1 MSKPAKANGHKHVAQ
16 TRMPTPGG
24 TSRGRRT
31 ETSGSD
37 GATLGQLVA
46 EASRDL
52 SALVQAELQ
61 LAKSELSF
69 SAKAGGIG
77 TGLFFVAGFL
87 AALVLI
93 LSSIG
98 LALVLD
104 LWLPVSASF
113 FIIAGLYLL
122 VAAIAVFVGV
132 RLIKKVKAPTATI
145 ETAKEIP
152 AAFRTDD

>member
-16 TRMPTPGG
+16 TRMPKP
-24 TSRGRRT
+24 
-31 ETSGSD
+31 EDNASD

-52 SALVQAELQ
+52 SALIQAEVQ
-61 LAKSELSF
+61 LAKNELSF

-77 TGLFFVAGFL
+77 TALFFVAGFM
-87 AALVLI
+87 AAVVLI
-93 LSSIG
+93 LASIG

-113 FIIAGLYLL
+113 FIIAGVYLL
-122 VAAIAVFVGV
+122 LAVIAVFVGV

-152 AAFRTDD
+152 AAFRD

>member
-1 MSKPAKANGHKHVAQ
+1 MSKPDNAHGHKHVADLGH
-16 TRMPTPGG
+16 RPPA
-24 TSRGRRT
+24 
-31 ETSGSD
+31 GSSE

-46 EASRDL
+46 DASRDL
-52 SALVQAELQ
+52 SALIQAEVQ

-77 TGLFFVAGFL
+77 TALFFVAGFM
-87 AALVLI
+87 AAIVLI
-93 LSSIG
+93 LASIG

-113 FIIAGLYLL
+113 FIVAGLYLL
-122 VAAIAVFVGV
+122 VAIIVVVVGI

-145 ETAKEIP
+145 STAKEIP
-152 AAFRTDD
+152 SAFKD

>member
-16 TRMPTPGG
+16 TRMPKPEG
-24 TSRGRRT
+24 SA
-31 ETSGSD
+31 SD

-46 EASRDL
+46 DASRDL
-52 SALVQAELQ
+52 SALIQAEVQ
-61 LAKSELSF
+61 LAKNELSF

-77 TGLFFVAGFL
+77 TALFFVAGFM
-87 AALVLI
+87 AAVVLI
-93 LSSIG
+93 LASIG

-113 FIIAGLYLL
+113 FIIAGVYLL
-122 VAAIAVFVGV
+122 LAAIAVFVGI

-152 AAFRTDD
+152 AAFRD

>member
-16 TRMPTPGG
+16 TRMPKPED
-24 TSRGRRT
+24 SA
-31 ETSGSD
+31 SD

-46 EASRDL
+46 DASRDL
-52 SALVQAELQ
+52 SALIQAEVQ
-61 LAKSELSF
+61 LAKNELSF

-77 TGLFFVAGFL
+77 TALFFVAGFM
-87 AALVLI
+87 AAVVLI
-93 LSSIG
+93 LASIG
-98 LALVLD
+98 SALVLD

-113 FIIAGLYLL
+113 FIIAGIYLL
-122 VAAIAVFVGV
+122 LAVIAVFVGI

-152 AAFRTDD
+152 AAFRD

>member
-1 MSKPAKANGHKHVAQ
+1 MSKPENTNGHKHVAEVKH
-16 TRMPTPGG
+16 RPPAGTP
-24 TSRGRRT
+24 
-31 ETSGSD
+31 D

-46 EASRDL
+46 DASRDL
-52 SALVQAELQ
+52 SALIQAEVQ

-77 TGLFFVAGFL
+77 TALFFVAGFM
-87 AALVLI
+87 AAIVLI
-93 LSSIG
+93 LASIG

-122 VAAIAVFVGV
+122 IAVVVVFVGIH
-132 RLIKKVKAPTATI
+132 LIKKVKAPTATI
-145 ETAKEIP
+145 STAKEIP
-152 AAFRTDD
+152 SAFKD

>member
-1 MSKPAKANGHKHVAQ
+1 MSQDSKTNGHKHVA
-16 TRMPTPGG
+16 
-24 TSRGRRT
+24 
-31 ETSGSD
+31 ESGHRPLAGASE

-52 SALVQAELQ
+52 SALIQAEVQ

-77 TGLFFVAGFL
+77 TALFFLAGFM
-87 AALVLI
+87 AAIVLI
-93 LSSIG
+93 LASIG

-113 FIIAGLYLL
+113 FIIAGIYLL
-122 VAAIAVFVGV
+122 IAVVAVLVGV
-132 RLIKKVKAPTATI
+132 RVIKKVKAPTATI
-145 ETAKEIP
+145 ATAKEIP
-152 AAFRTDD
+152 AAFRD

>member
-1 MSKPAKANGHKHVAQ
+1 MSKPDNAHGHKHVAD
-16 TRMPTPGG
+16 TRSNGTPAP
-24 TSRGRRT
+24 
-31 ETSGSD
+31 D

-52 SALVQAELQ
+52 SALIQAEVQ

-77 TGLFFVAGFL
+77 TAMFFVAGFM
-87 AALVLI
+87 AAIVLI
-93 LSSIG
+93 LASIG
-98 LALVLD
+98 FALILD

-113 FIIAGLYLL
+113 FIIAGVYLL
-122 VAAIAVFVGV
+122 IAAIVVLVGV

-152 AAFRTDD
+152 AAFRD

>member
-1 MSKPAKANGHKHVAQ
+1 MSKSAKANGHKHVAH

-24 TSRGRRT
+24 TSPSRAT
-31 ETSGSD
+31 DTATD

-46 EASRDL
+46 DASRDL
-52 SALVQAELQ
+52 SALIQAEVQ

-77 TGLFFVAGFL
+77 TALFFVAGFM
-87 AALVLI
+87 AAIVLI
-93 LSSIG
+93 LASIG

-113 FIIAGLYLL
+113 FIIAGIYLL
-122 VAAIAVFVGV
+122 LAVIAVFVGI

-152 AAFRTDD
+152 AAFRD

>member
-1 MSKPAKANGHKHVAQ
+1 MSKPAKANGHKHVAD
-16 TRMPTPGG
+16 TRMPKAE
-24 TSRGRRT
+24 
-31 ETSGSD
+31 ETATD

-52 SALVQAELQ
+52 SALIQAEVQ
-61 LAKSELSF
+61 LAKNELSF

-77 TGLFFVAGFL
+77 TALFFVAGFM
-87 AALVLI
+87 AAVVLI
-93 LSSIG
+93 LASIG

-113 FIIAGLYLL
+113 FIIAGVYLL
-122 VAAIAVFVGV
+122 IAAIVVLVGV

>member
-16 TRMPTPGG
+16 TRMPKPED
-24 TSRGRRT
+24 SA
-31 ETSGSD
+31 SD

-46 EASRDL
+46 DASRDL
-52 SALVQAELQ
+52 SALIQAEVQ
-61 LAKSELSF
+61 LAKNELSF

-77 TGLFFVAGFL
+77 TALFFVAGFM
-87 AALVLI
+87 AAVVLI
-93 LSSIG
+93 LASIG

-113 FIIAGLYLL
+113 FIIAGIYLL
-122 VAAIAVFVGV
+122 LAIIAVFVGI

-152 AAFRTDD
+152 AAFRD

>member
-1 MSKPAKANGHKHVAQ
+1 MSKPANANGHKHVADV
-16 TRMPTPGG
+16 PAA
-24 TSRGRRT
+24 
-31 ETSGSD
+31 SD

-46 EASRDL
+46 DASRDL
-52 SALVQAELQ
+52 SALIQAEVQ

-77 TGLFFVAGFL
+77 TALFFVAGFM
-87 AALVLI
+87 AAVVLI
-93 LSSIG
+93 LASIG

-113 FIIAGLYLL
+113 FIIAGAYLL
-122 VAAIAVFVGV
+122 LAVIAVFVGI

-152 AAFRTDD
+152 TAFRD

>member
-1 MSKPAKANGHKHVAQ
+1 MSKPAKANGHKHVAD
-16 TRMPTPGG
+16 TRTMKPAG
-24 TSRGRRT
+24 
-31 ETSGSD
+31 SGSD
-37 GATLGQLVA
+37 ETTLGQLVA
-46 EASRDL
+46 DASRDL
-52 SALVQAELQ
+52 SALIQAEVQ
-61 LAKSELSF
+61 LAKNELSF

-77 TGLFFVAGFL
+77 TALFFVAGFM
-87 AALVLI
+87 AVVVLI
-93 LSSIG
+93 LASIG

-113 FIIAGLYLL
+113 FIIAGIYLL
-122 VAAIAVFVGV
+122 LAVIAVFVGI